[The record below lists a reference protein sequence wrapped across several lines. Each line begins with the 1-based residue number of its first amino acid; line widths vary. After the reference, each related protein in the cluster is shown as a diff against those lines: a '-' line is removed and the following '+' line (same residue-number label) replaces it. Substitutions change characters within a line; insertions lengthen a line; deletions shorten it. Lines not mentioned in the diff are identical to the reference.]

1 MTLTL
6 GDSASVT
13 GAVFEPSSEHG
24 VMPETN
30 RKFLLAKRPDGR
42 PDRDTFELVEEDIPE
57 PGPGEALVRTLYL
70 SVDPYMRG
78 RMDAGESY
86 AEPWAVGDPLR
97 AGVVGEVVDERGT
110 GFEAGDVVT
119 GNLEWAD
126 YATARGA
133 ELQSVDPDLG
143 PVSTALGVL
152 GMPGRTAYFG
162 TREVADVAAGDTFVV
177 TGAAGAV
184 GSVAGQIA
192 KLSGARVVGFA
203 GSEEKVAF
211 LEDELGFDAAINYKE
226 TDDYGAALDEA
237 APDGVDAYFD
247 NVGGEITDAVFTK
260 LNVDATVAICGQ
272 ISLYNAQE
280 LPTGPRK
287 LPTLIESRAT
297 VEGFL
302 VGDFAPRFE
311 QATRDL
317 AAWVGAGEIE
327 YRETVTE
334 GLENAPDAF
343 LGLFEG
349 ENIGKQL
356 VKVGERSG

>member
-1 MTLTL
+1 M
-6 GDSASVT
+6 A
-13 GAVFEPSSEHG
+13 
-24 VMPETN
+24 ETN
-30 RKFLLAKRPDGR
+30 RKYLLAKRPEGK
-42 PDRDTFELVEEDIPE
+42 PDRDTFDLVEEDVPE

-86 AEPWAVGDPLR
+86 AEPWDVGEPLR
-97 AGVVGEVVDERGT
+97 AGVVGEVVESNGA
-110 GFEAGDVVT
+110 GFEPGDVVT

-126 YATARGA
+126 YATAPGT
-133 ELQSVDPDLG
+133 ELRPVDPDLG

-162 TREVADVAAGDTFVV
+162 TREVAEPKAGDTFVV

-203 GSEEKVAF
+203 GSDEKVAF
-211 LEDELGFDAAINYKE
+211 LEEDLGFDAGINYEE
-226 TDDYGAALDEA
+226 TDDYRAALDEA
-237 APDGVDAYFD
+237 APDGVDSYFD
-247 NVGGEITDAVFTK
+247 NVGGPITDAVFSK
-260 LNVDATVAICGQ
+260 LNVDARVAVCGQ
-272 ISLYNAQE
+272 ISLYNAEE

-287 LPTLIESRAT
+287 LGKLIETRAR

-311 QATRDL
+311 AATRRL
-317 AAWVGAGEIE
+317 AEWVAADEIR

-334 GLENAPDAF
+334 GLEDAPDAF

-356 VKVGERSG
+356 VKVGERGE

>member
-1 MTLTL
+1 MA
-6 GDSASVT
+6 D
-13 GAVFEPSSEHG
+13 
-24 VMPETN
+24 TN
-30 RKFLLAKRPDGR
+30 RVFTLAKRPEGK
-42 PDRDTFELVEEDIPE
+42 PNRDTFELVERDVPE

-70 SVDPYMRG
+70 SVDPYMRD
-78 RMDAGESY
+78 RMRAGESY
-86 AEPWAVGDPLR
+86 AEPWGVGDPLEG
-97 AGVVGEVVDERGT
+97 GVVGEVVADNGT
-110 GFEAGDVVT
+110 EFEAGDVVA
-119 GNLEWAD
+119 GNLRWAD
-126 YATARGA
+126 FSTAAGPD
-133 ELQSVDPDLG
+133 LQRVDPDLA
-143 PVSTALGVL
+143 PISTALGVL

-162 TREVADVAAGDTFVV
+162 TREVAQPDAGDTFVV

-184 GSVAGQIA
+184 GSVAGQIG

-211 LEDELGFDAAINYKE
+211 LEDDLGFDAAINYKE

-237 APDGVDAYFD
+237 APEGVDAYFD
-247 NVGGEITDAVFTK
+247 NVGGEITDAVFTR
-260 LNVDATVAICGQ
+260 LNVDASVAVCGQ

-317 AAWVGAGEIE
+317 ATWVGAGEIE

-356 VKVGERSG
+356 VKVGERSE